1 MSTWTSV
8 TTRSPPPSF
17 ITALIW
23 FKGRTPY
30 PVFLPDVVRA
40 LIDTYRHYSGAERL
54 RRLGA
59 DLLEGVRDSG
69 NDNHGHWGLIPS
81 SLGLVVVSVPQ
92 RVGTDAKEED

>member
-1 MSTWTSV
+1 MDV
-8 TTRSPPPSF
+8 RYYAEPTTKLHHGSN
-17 ITALIW
+17 LV
-23 FKGRTPY
+23 KGRTPY

-69 NDNHGHWGLIPS
+69 NDNHGHWGADSVFPWPRCRVRCHR
-81 SLGLVVVSVPQ
+81 GLA
-92 RVGTDAKEED
+92 RMRRRRT